1 MVNKTQIE
9 QDLHWYFEGALTDQ
23 PLDDFQYKIDEQGL
37 VHVFADVRRARVSLD
52 GKLPVKFGHVQGDF
66 LIPEMNLISLQ
77 GAPQT
82 VKGKFDCSNNLLTT
96 LEHDAPY
103 ACADLYCSHNKLTD
117 LKYAPKS
124 VNTITCDNNLL
135 TNLSTC
141 PAAIDV
147 FAAYNPFKNFR
158 NTPDHIQELTITY
171 EPDLPLLGLLCVPH
185 VEIFDP
191 IIGEYKENLTSIIN
205 KFSHKSDGMKARM
218 LQCAAELIR
227 AGYKGNARW

>member
-9 QDLHWYFEGALTDQ
+9 KDLRWYFEDALTEL
-23 PLDDFQYKIDEQGL
+23 PLDDSKYKIDDQGL
-37 VHVFADVRRARVSLD
+37 VHVFADVRRAWVSLD

-66 LIPEMNLISLQ
+66 LIPKMNLTSLL
-77 GAPQT
+77 GAPHT
-82 VKGKFDCSNNLLTT
+82 IKGKFDCSNNLLTAF
-96 LEHDAPY
+96 EHDAPY

-117 LKYAPKS
+117 LKHAPKS

-135 TNLSTC
+135 TNLTTC

-158 NTPDHIQELTITY
+158 NTPDHIQVLTITY
-171 EPDLPLLGLLCVPH
+171 EPDLPLLGLLSVPH

-191 IIGEYKENLTSIIN
+191 ITGEYDETLTNIIN
-205 KFSHKSDGMKARM
+205 KYTHNGSTIKSHM